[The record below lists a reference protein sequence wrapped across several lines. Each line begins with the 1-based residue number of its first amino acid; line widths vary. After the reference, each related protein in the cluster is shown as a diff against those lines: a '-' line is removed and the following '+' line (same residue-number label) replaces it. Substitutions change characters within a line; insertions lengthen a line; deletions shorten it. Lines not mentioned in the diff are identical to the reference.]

1 MKFKKLMFVAIFL
14 MAIFAVGAVSAA
26 DNVTQDK
33 ILEDVAS
40 EEPIASNDM
49 KDSLSED
56 DVRITIH
63 DTVDMEDEYDELC
76 YVSDGDGLNGT
87 VTVYVDGNSTYTK
100 DFDSSVD
107 RFPYYEIYLNYLNLP
122 KDFSWGNHIVN
133 LTYLK
138 NGITP
143 ISLQK
148 TVDFSYDFRFS
159 VIDDDEAVY
168 GNNLNF
174 NVYVPENATNTIT
187 VTFNGKTYTANPDNG
202 RAQFIVPMTL
212 FGNNTIYATY
222 AGDSKYPAKTIN
234 KTITVLANIVYPEYI
249 SVGEN
254 KFISIKLPTG
264 VTGTVYIYDVDQ
276 DSDNKT
282 LVATV
287 PVSGSADIYS
297 LKSLAKKDR
306 YLYYVNYTIDGVED
320 GEYVSFEVKEN
331 TPGFSATVPSSITT
345 GETVNVIFNSPV
357 DTNDFVNIYIDD
369 TSVRS
374 IRVSN
379 RMASE
384 VISGLGVGTHKI
396 KVLYNDYVNFY
407 SNTFTVEVKD
417 KPAPPVSPTVT
428 LSLSTAK
435 VKKSAKKLVLKAKLL
450 IDNKAVSGKVIKFKF
465 NGKTYKAKT
474 DKKGIAKAAIKHSVL
489 KKLKVGKKVKYSAS
503 YGSKSVQKTAKVK
516 K

>member
-56 DVRITIH
+56 DVYINIQ

-76 YVSDGDGLNGT
+76 SVSDGDGLNGT

-148 TVDFSYDFRFS
+148 TVDFSYNFRFS
-159 VIDDDEAVY
+159 VDDEGVY

-222 AGDSKYPAKTIN
+222 AGDSKYSAKTIN
-234 KTITVLANIVYPEYI
+234 KTITVLANIVYPDHI

-254 KFISIKLPTG
+254 QFISIKLPTG

-297 LKSLAKKDR
+297 LKSLAKGN
-306 YLYYVNYTIDGVED
+306 YEFYINYTIAGVE
-320 GEYVSFEVKEN
+320 GEEYGVDINVKEN
-331 TPGFSATVPSSITT
+331 TPGFSASVSSNSITAGDNIDVT
-345 GETVNVIFNSPV
+345 FNSPI
-357 DTNDFVNIYIDD
+357 DTADFVWITVDNNAVKFIKI
-369 TSVRS
+369 
-374 IRVSN
+374 SN
-379 RMASE
+379 RMVSE

-396 KVLYNDYVNFY
+396 NVKYGDEVNFY

-450 IDNKAVSGKVIKFKF
+450 IDNKAVSGKIIKFKF

-474 DKKGIAKAAIKHSVL
+474 DKKGIAKATIKHSVL

>member
-1 MKFKKLMFVAIFL
+1 M
-14 MAIFAVGAVSAA
+14 
-26 DNVTQDK
+26 
-33 ILEDVAS
+33 
-40 EEPIASNDM
+40 
-49 KDSLSED
+49 
-56 DVRITIH
+56 
-63 DTVDMEDEYDELC
+63 
-76 YVSDGDGLNGT
+76 
-87 VTVYVDGNSTYTK
+87 
-100 DFDSSVD
+100 
-107 RFPYYEIYLNYLNLP
+107 
-122 KDFSWGNHIVN
+122 
-133 LTYLK
+133 
-138 NGITP
+138 
-143 ISLQK
+143 
-148 TVDFSYDFRFS
+148 
-159 VIDDDEAVY
+159 Y

-450 IDNKAVSGKVIKFKF
+450 IDNKAVSGKIIKFKF

-474 DKKGIAKAAIKHSVL
+474 DKKGIAKATIKHSVL

>member
-14 MAIFAVGAVSAA
+14 MVIFAVGAVSAA

-33 ILEDVAS
+33 VLEDVAS
-40 EEPIASNDM
+40 EEPIASSDVE
-49 KDSLSED
+49 DSLSED

-63 DTVDMEDEYDELC
+63 DTVDMEDEYDELG

-87 VTVYVDGNSTYTK
+87 VTVYVDGNSTYTE
-100 DFDSSVD
+100 DFDSSEGC
-107 RFPYYEIYLNYLNLP
+107 PITEIYLHELNLP

-159 VIDDDEAVY
+159 VIYDDDVRY
-168 GNNLNF
+168 GNNFNF
-174 NVYVPENATNTIT
+174 KVYVPENATNT
-187 VTFNGKTYTANPDNG
+187 VTFIFNGKTYTANPDNG
-202 RAQFIVPMTL
+202 LAQFIVPITL

-254 KFISIKLPTG
+254 QFISIKLPTG
-264 VTGTVYIYDVDQ
+264 VTGTVYIYDVDPY
-276 DSDNKT
+276 SGNMT
-282 LVATV
+282 LLATV
-287 PVSGSADIYS
+287 QVSGSADIYS
-297 LKSLAKKDR
+297 LKSLAKKDQ
-306 YLYYVNYTIDGVED
+306 YIYYVNYTIAGVEYYEWINF
-320 GEYVSFEVKEN
+320 GVKEN

-357 DTNDFVNIYIDD
+357 DTNDFAHIYVDD
-369 TSVRS
+369 TSAMY

-396 KVLYNDYVNFY
+396 KVLYNDDVNFY

-417 KPAPPVSPTVT
+417 KPAPPVSPTVI

-474 DKKGIAKAAIKHSVL
+474 DKKGIAKATIKHSVL
-489 KKLKVGKKVKYSAS
+489 KELKVGKKVKYSAS
-503 YGSKSVQKTAKVK
+503 YESKSVQKTAKVK

>member
-33 ILEDVAS
+33 VLEDVAS
-40 EEPIASNDM
+40 EEPIASSDVE
-49 KDSLSED
+49 DSLSED
-56 DVRITIH
+56 DVYINIQ
-63 DTVDMEDEYDELC
+63 DTVDMEDEDDELC
-76 YVSDGDGLNGT
+76 SVSDGDGLNGT
-87 VTVYVDGNSTYTK
+87 VTVYVDGNSTYTQV
-100 DFDSSVD
+100 FDSSTGKT
-107 RFPYYEIYLNYLNLP
+107 PYTEIFLKDLTLP

-159 VIDDDEAVY
+159 IYDDDVVY

-234 KTITVLANIVYPEYI
+234 KTITILPNIVYPDHI

-254 KFISIKLPTG
+254 QFISIKLPTG
-264 VTGTVYIYDVDQ
+264 VTGTVYIYDVDP
-276 DSDNKT
+276 DSGNKT

-287 PVSGSADIYS
+287 PVSGSTDIYS
-297 LKSLAKKDR
+297 LKSLAKKDQ
-306 YLYYVNYTIDGVED
+306 YLYYVNYTIAGVED
-320 GEYVSFEVKEN
+320 GEYVQFEVKEN
-331 TPGFSATVPSSITT
+331 TPGFTATVPSSITS
-345 GETVNVIFNSPV
+345 GENVNVIFNSPV
-357 DTNDFVNIYIDD
+357 DTNDFVHIYVDD
-369 TSVRS
+369 TSVRY

-396 KVLYNDYVNFY
+396 KVLYNDDVNFY

-450 IDNKAVSGKVIKFKF
+450 IDNKAVSGKIIKFKF

-474 DKKGIAKAAIKHSVL
+474 NKKGIAKAAIKHSAL

>member
-33 ILEDVAS
+33 VLEDVAS

-56 DVRITIH
+56 DVYINIQ

-76 YVSDGDGLNGT
+76 SVSDGDGLNGT
-87 VTVYVDGNSTYTK
+87 VTVYVDGNSTYTQ
-100 DFDSSVD
+100 DFDSSAGI
-107 RFPYYEIYLNYLNLP
+107 PITEIYLNELNLP

-159 VIDDDEAVY
+159 VIDDNEAVY
-168 GNNLNF
+168 RNNLNF

-187 VTFNGKTYTANPDNG
+187 VTFNGKTYTANPDDG
-202 RAQFIVPMTL
+202 RAQFVVPMTL

-306 YLYYVNYTIDGVED
+306 YLYYVNYTLL
-320 GEYVSFEVKEN
+320 
-331 TPGFSATVPSSITT
+331 
-345 GETVNVIFNSPV
+345 
-357 DTNDFVNIYIDD
+357 DF
-369 TSVRS
+369 
-374 IRVSN
+374 
-379 RMASE
+379 
-384 VISGLGVGTHKI
+384 
-396 KVLYNDYVNFY
+396 
-407 SNTFTVEVKD
+407 
-417 KPAPPVSPTVT
+417 
-428 LSLSTAK
+428 
-435 VKKSAKKLVLKAKLL
+435 
-450 IDNKAVSGKVIKFKF
+450 
-465 NGKTYKAKT
+465 
-474 DKKGIAKAAIKHSVL
+474 
-489 KKLKVGKKVKYSAS
+489 
-503 YGSKSVQKTAKVK
+503 
-516 K
+516 

>member
-14 MAIFAVGAVSAA
+14 MAIFSVGAVSAA

-33 ILEDVAS
+33 VLEDVAS

-56 DVRITIH
+56 DVYINIQ

-76 YVSDGDGLNGT
+76 SVSDGDGLNGT
-87 VTVYVDGNSTYTK
+87 VTVYVDGNSTYTQ
-100 DFDSSVD
+100 DFDSSEG
-107 RFPYYEIYLNYLNLP
+107 RPITEIYLNELNLP

-148 TVDFSYDFRFS
+148 TVDFSYDFSFS
-159 VIDDDEAVY
+159 IYDDVVY

-174 NVYVPENATNTIT
+174 KVYVPENATNTIT
-187 VTFNGKTYTANPDNG
+187 VTFNGKTYTANPDDG
-202 RAQFIVPMTL
+202 RAQFVVPMTL

-234 KTITVLANIVYPEYI
+234 KTITVLANIVYPNHI

-254 KFISIKLPTG
+254 QFISIKLPAG

-297 LKSLAKKDR
+297 LKSLAKKDQ
-306 YLYYVNYTIDGVED
+306 YLYYVNYTIDGVEY

-345 GETVNVIFNSPV
+345 GENVNVIFNSPV
-357 DTNDFVNIYIDD
+357 DTNDFVNIYVDD
-369 TSVRS
+369 TSAMY

-396 KVLYNDYVNFY
+396 KVLYNDDVNFY

-503 YGSKSVQKTAKVK
+503 YESKSVQKTAKVK